1 MWNKYSVTGIMFLFR
16 TDTSRFIKRFYLISS
31 KYFLFPRANMVKLSK
46 EWNPPRNLSDEEFE
60 DLQNLSKNI
69 NLSDKR
75 NNNKKKSY
83 KRNSVIILNKDICIK
98 HMESLL
104 SNKNRFEKV
113 DTKNNILNSTVN
125 H

>member
-1 MWNKYSVTGIMFLFR
+1 
-16 TDTSRFIKRFYLISS
+16 
-31 KYFLFPRANMVKLSK
+31 MVKLSK

-104 SNKNRFEKV
+104 SDKNRFEKV